1 MTIEIRTEAEGFINK
16 SFPEATADID
26 LELSLRNFEQLLK
39 TELNKVYPT
48 ADIAVRV
55 TNSRG
60 TTIYL
65 NHEDIASTDQ
75 PDAIGVYTNI
85 RYAMDKLF
93 FYGRFWED
101 KQPGSEP

>member
-1 MTIEIRTEAEGFINK
+1 MTIEIWTEAEGFVNK
-16 SFPEATADID
+16 SFPEATAAID
-26 LELSLRNFEQLLK
+26 LELSLRNFERMLEA
-39 TELNKVYPT
+39 ELNKAYPS
-48 ADIAVRV
+48 ADITVFVA
-55 TNSRG
+55 NFRG

-75 PDAIGVYTNI
+75 PDAISVYTNI

-101 KQPGSEP
+101 KQPGSRQ